1 MFIRS
6 VTPTVE
12 SSPAG
17 PQWSARHLLARSI
30 TWIWGDREGQSWRV
44 ILFVC
49 LFSSGILHSVDSN
62 LKFDV
67 LSSFHTLTLTYYLPV
82 IQTRAL
88 PIFSLKEGCA
98 FLSVWQKLHL
108 SSSIGSHCSIHCVY
122 AYNTWAADLR
132 DKR

>member
-82 IQTRAL
+82 IQTRASPYFL
-88 PIFSLKEGCA
+88 SQRRLRLSFSLAKTTLVIFNRKSLFHTLCVR
-98 FLSVWQKLHL
+98 LQYL
-108 SSSIGSHCSIHCVY
+108 GSRSE
-122 AYNTWAADLR
+122 R
-132 DKR
+132 